1 MVLDLI
7 QGLSL
12 LHYDSKQIAGHQ
24 QRIDV
29 SRLANHKQTKNI
41 YVPILGAFNFFG
53 QQG

>member
-1 MVLDLI
+1 MDGKASHNSNSRILTTDDGIGEILMVLDLI

-29 SRLANHKQTKNI
+29 S
-41 YVPILGAFNFFG
+41 
-53 QQG
+53 